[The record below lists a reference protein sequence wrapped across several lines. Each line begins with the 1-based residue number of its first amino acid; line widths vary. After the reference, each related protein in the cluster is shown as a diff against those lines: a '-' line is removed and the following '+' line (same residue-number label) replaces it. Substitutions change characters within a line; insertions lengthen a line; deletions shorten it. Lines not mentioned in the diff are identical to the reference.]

1 MKIEVRITA
10 LEEQICKLDKKGL
23 SHEK

>member
-10 LEEQICKLDKKGL
+10 LEEQIYKLDKKGL
-23 SHEK
+23 SHGK

>member
-10 LEEQICKLDKKGL
+10 LEEQIYKLDKKGL
-23 SHEK
+23 SYGK